1 MWTRTLALAAALAAP
16 LGALACSPNKS
27 IDIYFAK
34 NSAEVSAEQLLRLAN
49 WTATLRARYPN
60 RQGIYL
66 GSNAETGEI
75 GAPALALE
83 RARNVRRIMQDDLKF
98 SAPSF
103 DSVKKGRV
111 VRAGSY
117 GPEDVKRVEID
128 FLPACPHECPC
139 QADDPHGAAK
149 P

>member
-1 MWTRTLALAAALAAP
+1 M
-16 LGALACSPNKS
+16 
-27 IDIYFAK
+27 
-34 NSAEVSAEQLLRLAN
+34 
-49 WTATLRARYPN
+49 
-60 RQGIYL
+60 

-75 GAPALALE
+75 DAPTLALE

-103 DSVKKGRV
+103 EPVKKGRV
-111 VRAGSY
+111 VPAGSY

-139 QADDPHGAAK
+139 QADDPYKAVK